1 MMFEPSFGQNLTAI
15 VGLPVA
21 AWLTALGTGLAIER
35 VARATLPNALLL
47 PLGLAGGIVL
57 SYALYALGASDVA
70 PVVLLVLVSLAGL
83 AFARGGLR
91 SRLNPGLPAVA
102 GIFVFLFFMLPV
114 LVTGHWLWVGYN
126 FDNDTSVQFL
136 LTAHLKTLGTQ
147 MVPQVNTGSAVIDTY
162 LATAYPLGAHAELAT
177 LSGLLHTGPEVVYQA
192 YLSVLA
198 ALIALTVAATATPA
212 IGSRRAAVLG
222 IAAASANLFFQYT
235 MQGNIKEIA
244 TAAMTVAAFALI
256 AEAVR
261 AKRSY
266 PGVAVSAVPLAAT
279 LCTYGAAGAPYV
291 LAAIGGVALTLVV
304 NARRLPRPS
313 WIGPALLGAALI
325 AVLSIPALVGFS
337 TLYHVAQGVV
347 GSANKGVSTSV
358 LGQLLRPL
366 PLSQISGVW
375 LAGDYRQEIVAH
387 PASGLTTWSTVL
399 ILVALIPGVLVSVWR
414 RDAGPLVATITTGL
428 VLLIVIPRV
437 TPYAGGK
444 VYAIASPVVVWVAGV
459 GLCSLGWRRLRVLTA
474 LLGVAVT
481 VAIISSDILAYH
493 IDQASPIPRMLAI
506 RATAEHFASDGPVLF
521 NESDE
526 FIKYFAGSTDTIAP
540 FDSITPDQVQL
551 ISSSDI
557 FDRFFDLDQ
566 EKLSYVESFPVIVT
580 RRSPI
585 ASRPPA
591 NYKLVYSNRFY
602 LGWERQKRPVVLA
615 ALGLQSEWRGAAI
628 PACHAVAALVRRAPH
643 GAELI
648 DAVTPPVTGF
658 QVLYAPDRPFPWGL
672 DEDPYNSVTA
682 KGPGKVLETVSVP
695 VSGLYR
701 AWVQGSFPRALRV
714 LVDGK
719 LVGEVNG
726 LDSVDQWSAAGTVAL
741 SAGKHVLEIY
751 RGGGTIFPGDGS
763 FEAEV
768 GYAMLAEVGS
778 EVMRA
783 VPLSHWH
790 SLCSSASDWIE
801 LVKP

>member
-57 SYALYALGASDVA
+57 SYALYALGASDVV

-375 LAGDYRQEIVAH
+375 LAGDYRQDDRCPSGQRADDVVHGPDPGGADSRRAGECVAPRRRPARRHDHDRPRSADRDPAGH
-387 PASGLTTWSTVL
+387 PLRRRQGVRDREPGRGLGRRRRAVLARLAPAAGAHGPGSGSLSPSRSSPPTFWPTTSIRPRRFRACLRSGRRRSISRPTVRSSST
-399 ILVALIPGVLVSVWR
+399 
-414 RDAGPLVATITTGL
+414 
-428 VLLIVIPRV
+428 
-437 TPYAGGK
+437 
-444 VYAIASPVVVWVAGV
+444 SPTSSSSISPAPPTR
-459 GLCSLGWRRLRVLTA
+459 SRRL
-474 LLGVAVT
+474 
-481 VAIISSDILAYH
+481 
-493 IDQASPIPRMLAI
+493 
-506 RATAEHFASDGPVLF
+506 
-521 NESDE
+521 
-526 FIKYFAGSTDTIAP
+526 
-540 FDSITPDQVQL
+540 
-551 ISSSDI
+551 
-557 FDRFFDLDQ
+557 
-566 EKLSYVESFPVIVT
+566 T
-580 RRSPI
+580 R
-585 ASRPPA
+585 SR
-591 NYKLVYSNRFY
+591 RT
-602 LGWERQKRPVVLA
+602 R
-615 ALGLQSEWRGAAI
+615 
-628 PACHAVAALVRRAPH
+628 
-643 GAELI
+643 
-648 DAVTPPVTGF
+648 
-658 QVLYAPDRPFPWGL
+658 
-672 DEDPYNSVTA
+672 
-682 KGPGKVLETVSVP
+682 
-695 VSGLYR
+695 
-701 AWVQGSFPRALRV
+701 
-714 LVDGK
+714 
-719 LVGEVNG
+719 
-726 LDSVDQWSAAGTVAL
+726 
-741 SAGKHVLEIY
+741 
-751 RGGGTIFPGDGS
+751 
-763 FEAEV
+763 
-768 GYAMLAEVGS
+768 
-778 EVMRA
+778 
-783 VPLSHWH
+783 
-790 SLCSSASDWIE
+790 CS
-801 LVKP
+801 